1 MSEFAGAAAE
11 DWMMIVMVEV
21 MPYVIPWMTKNYR
34 MVEVMSYMIPWMT
47 KITALDS
54 I

>member
-34 MVEVMSYMIPWMT
+34 MVEVMPY
-47 KITALDS
+47 
-54 I
+54 